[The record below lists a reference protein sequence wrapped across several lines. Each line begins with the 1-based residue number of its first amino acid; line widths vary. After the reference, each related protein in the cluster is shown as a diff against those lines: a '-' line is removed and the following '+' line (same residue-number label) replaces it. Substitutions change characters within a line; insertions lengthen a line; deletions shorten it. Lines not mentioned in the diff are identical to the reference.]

1 MFARYKHCILLIFV
15 MIIFSGHFV
24 QGGSKKSK
32 SHKPKISPAQ
42 QYEMRLKGI

>member
-24 QGGSKKSK
+24 QGMCTEGVIKRMFD
-32 SHKPKISPAQ
+32 IF
-42 QYEMRLKGI
+42 GF